1 MSKPQNK
8 FLPMVLSLTL
18 ITIVTSG
25 LLAVVNE
32 LTMEPI
38 KAAKQQRVQNSL
50 QEILPAFD
58 TVKDT
63 VIGGN
68 DVTIA
73 YKDGDIAGYAI
84 TSSSNG
90 YGGAFKIMVGYDATG
105 KINDYAILEQ
115 QETPGLGAKMVT
127 WFKES
132 VPGRSCLDNLVVSK
146 DGGDVDAITAA
157 TITSRAFLKAVNK
170 ANNQALVILSGSEE
184 SNNPSVRHSE
194 R

>member
-18 ITIVTSG
+18 ITIVTGG
-25 LLAVVNE
+25 LLAVVND
-32 LTMEPI
+32 LTKEPI
-38 KAAKQQRVQNSL
+38 EAAKQQRVQNSL

-63 VIGGN
+63 VIGGG

-73 YKDGDIAGYAI
+73 YKDGKIAGYAI
-84 TSSSNG
+84 TSKANG
-90 YGGAFKIMVGYDATG
+90 YGGEFKIMVGYDATG

-132 VPGRSCLDNLVVSK
+132 VPGHTCLDNLVVSK
-146 DGGDVDAITAA
+146 DDGTIDGITAA

-170 ANNQALVILSGSEE
+170 ANATLISQLSTL
-184 SNNPSVRHSE
+184 N
-194 R
+194 

>member
-18 ITIVTSG
+18 ITIVTGG
-25 LLAVVNE
+25 LLAVVND
-32 LTMEPI
+32 LTKESI
-38 KAAKQQRVQNSL
+38 EAAKQQRVQNSL

-58 TVKDT
+58 TIKDT
-63 VIGGN
+63 VIGGS

-73 YKDGDIAGYAI
+73 YKDGEITGYAI
-84 TSSSNG
+84 TSKANG
-90 YGGAFKIMVGYDATG
+90 YGGEFKIMVGYDATG

-132 VPGRSCLDNLVVSK
+132 VPGHTCLDNLVVSK
-146 DGGDVDAITAA
+146 DDGTIDGITAA

-170 ANNQALVILSGSEE
+170 ANTTMQSELV
-184 SNNPSVRHSE
+184 NR
-194 R
+194 

>member
-18 ITIVTSG
+18 ITIVTGG
-25 LLAVVNE
+25 LLAVVND
-32 LTMEPI
+32 LTKEPI
-38 KAAKQQRVQNSL
+38 EAAKQQRVQNSL

-63 VIGGN
+63 VIGGG

-73 YKDGDIAGYAI
+73 YKDGKIAGYAI
-84 TSSSNG
+84 TSNSNG

-170 ANNQALVILSGSEE
+170 ANATMQSELV
-184 SNNPSVRHSE
+184 NR
-194 R
+194 